1 MNLYQELQQ
10 APTFFLIAGPCVV
23 EEYAIMKEVA
33 ETLCELSDK
42 LSIPLVFKA
51 SYSKANRS
59 SVTSASGPGIDD
71 GLEVLQRLKSEF
83 GFAILTD
90 VHESDEVEKAA
101 KVCDILQIP
110 AFLSRQTFL
119 IRAAAQTSRI
129 INIKKGQFM
138 APEDMHSAA
147 KKAVSAGNDQVLL
160 TERGASFGYH
170 NLVVD
175 FRSFPIMA
183 ESGFP
188 IVYDV
193 THSLQRPSIGR
204 VSGGAPEYASMM
216 ASAAIA
222 TGYVQGLFIET
233 HPNPAQALSD
243 AASMLPLNELEALL
257 IRAKRI
263 KETIT

>member
-1 MNLYQELQQ
+1 MAL
-10 APTFFLIAGPCVV
+10 
-23 EEYAIMKEVA
+23 
-33 ETLCELSDK
+33 LCSRMCTK
-42 LSIPLVFKA
+42 
-51 SYSKANRS
+51 
-59 SVTSASGPGIDD
+59 VT
-71 GLEVLQRLKSEF
+71 RWK
-83 GFAILTD
+83 
-90 VHESDEVEKAA
+90 KAA

-119 IRAAAQTSRI
+119 IQAAAQTSRI
-129 INIKKGQFM
+129 INIRRDSLWRRKTCTLRQRRPVVRGTNRFCS
-138 APEDMHSAA
+138 PN
-147 KKAVSAGNDQVLL
+147 AGKLWLSQP
-160 TERGASFGYH
+160 GG
-170 NLVVD
+170 D

-193 THSLQRPSIGR
+193 THSLQRPSIGN

-257 IRAKRI
+257 IRAKRM
-263 KETIT
+263 KETFI